1 MKGHNLHSPRAIRIA
16 GDKVSG
22 RVYSR
27 RPGIDG
33 DKDARGKKKKKKNR
47 LDKWRQR
54 REVGWEGKNRS
65 VPGLGGDASMRATL
79 TPHVVER
86 NHEGLGGGLATGE
99 VECGQSPPCV
109 KTREAK
115 IRWKNAQWHN

>member
-33 DKDARGKKKKKKNR
+33 DKDARGKKKNR

-54 REVGWEGKNRS
+54 REVGWGGKKQIS
-65 VPGLGGDASMRATL
+65 SWFGGDASMRATL

-86 NHEGLGGGLATGE
+86 NHEGLGGG
-99 VECGQSPPCV
+99 
-109 KTREAK
+109 
-115 IRWKNAQWHN
+115 